1 MVESSVRHHNKLTI
15 WEGKVEL
22 QALLNSSD
30 GLGIYIFSPVRLAV
44 WEVVLPSNN
53 LHMY

>member
-1 MVESSVRHHNKLTI
+1 MVENSVRHHNKITI
-15 WEGKVEL
+15 TEENVEL
-22 QALLNSSD
+22 QAFLNLSD
-30 GLGIYIFSPVRLAV
+30 GLGMYIPSPVRLAV